1 MSKNISIIVLLF
13 YIVFTSACKMQENE
27 NGEKIK
33 TYANPL
39 NLDYRFQL
47 EAPSRREAADPTVV
61 YFRDRYYLFASKS
74 GGYWHSKD
82 LVEWIF
88 VETDQ
93 IPTEEY
99 APTAVEINDTLYFLA
114 SSWTQSTIYKSGD
127 PLSGKWEI
135 VKDSLDIAVWDPA
148 FFLDDDK
155 RLYLY
160 WGCSHKLPIKG
171 IELDYE
177 NNFDA
182 IGRPV
187 EIILA
192 KTDEY
197 GWEVPGDYNDRI
209 NNHPWIEG
217 AWVNKFRGKYYL
229 QYSGPGTEFK
239 SYSDGVYVADSP
251 LGPYEIAKHNPFAYK
266 PEGFAA
272 GAGHGSTFKDQYG
285 NYWHVGTMSVSVKHP
300 FERRIGLFPTF
311 FDQDGELFSTTK
323 FGDYPIQIPSK
334 KIESFDDVF
343 PVWMLLSYNKRVI
356 VSSEIDSHLA
366 SNMVNEDI
374 RTYWSAKT
382 GTDKEWAVIDL
393 GTNCDVYA
401 IQINFAEH
409 DTKIYDRPDSVYHR
423 YIIDYSLDNSNWQI
437 LFDQS
442 QNQNDRSHPY
452 FQLPQKENCRYLR
465 IRNIEVPDGTFS
477 ISGFRVFG
485 IGKGDK
491 PKEVSHVEIERKMDR
506 RSVAL
511 KWGKA
516 QDAEGYNVIYG
527 TDMEKLYHNYQ
538 VYDDTTVTINSLNTN
553 LSYYFKIEP
562 FNENGVGES
571 ELIKFID

>member
-47 EAPSRREAADPTVV
+47 EGPSRREAADPTVV

-251 LGPYEIAKHNPFAYK
+251 LGPYEIAKHNPFAYN